1 MRRLHRRA
9 AGLVLAA
16 ALLGACTSHS
26 ELRVTPVGRFD
37 FEGGGND
44 DPALVAEE
52 LSGLARL
59 RGDTY
64 VAVSDEHACVH
75 LLRIDVDPA
84 TGAIL
89 GAAFE
94 GTIPLRDRTGFPL
107 DDGHGPADREGVVAD
122 TAAGLLWIAHESLGP
137 NAGLPGIAAHRLDSG
152 FHELTV
158 SPAAE
163 PGLSVFTKM
172 RDNRGFESLTRSP
185 DGSEAWTASEEALT
199 VDGPASSETQGTLVR
214 LQRMDGAFRPLAQ
227 YAYEADPI
235 TGPITFPPML
245 RGRQL
250 SGVSDLLALGDG
262 TLLVLEREFGASKEG
277 VPANRI
283 RIYQAD
289 WKGATDVSKGEFAAG
304 LSGRAFRPVK
314 KKRLAEIA
322 FPLSNS
328 NFEGIALGPRLE
340 NGDWSLILIA
350 DNHSGTQQALFALR
364 LNGLKEPDRT
374 R

>member
-1 MRRLHRRA
+1 
-9 AGLVLAA
+9 
-16 ALLGACTSHS
+16 
-26 ELRVTPVGRFD
+26 
-37 FEGGGND
+37 
-44 DPALVAEE
+44 
-52 LSGLARL
+52 
-59 RGDTY
+59 
-64 VAVSDEHACVH
+64 
-75 LLRIDVDPA
+75 
-84 TGAIL
+84 
-89 GAAFE
+89 
-94 GTIPLRDRTGFPL
+94 
-107 DDGHGPADREGVVAD
+107 
-122 TAAGLLWIAHESLGP
+122 
-137 NAGLPGIAAHRLDSG
+137 
-152 FHELTV
+152 
-158 SPAAE
+158 
-163 PGLSVFTKM
+163 
-172 RDNRGFESLTRSP
+172 
-185 DGSEAWTASEEALT
+185 
-199 VDGPASSETQGTLVR
+199 
-214 LQRMDGAFRPLAQ
+214 MDGAFRPLAQ

-262 TLLVLEREFGASKEG
+262 TLLVLEREFGASKDG